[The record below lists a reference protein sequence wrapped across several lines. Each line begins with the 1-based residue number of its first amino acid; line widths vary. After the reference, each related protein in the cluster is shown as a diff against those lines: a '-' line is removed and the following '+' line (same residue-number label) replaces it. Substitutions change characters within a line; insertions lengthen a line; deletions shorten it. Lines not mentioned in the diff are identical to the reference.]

1 MKKKKKKGKRWGIRN
16 WIRVIFSYTHKKEK
30 KIKNWY
36 SREKL
41 LIKIGRFG
49 WATLYIIK
57 EIIPEADSDVH
68 RIHSATPLM
77 PYMPE
82 IYLGIMLAI
91 IPVYNASFLIDKA
104 DTRRHLIGA
113 MGLRYLDI

>member
-1 MKKKKKKGKRWGIRN
+1 
-16 WIRVIFSYTHKKEK
+16 
-30 KIKNWY
+30 
-36 SREKL
+36 
-41 LIKIGRFG
+41 
-49 WATLYIIK
+49 
-57 EIIPEADSDVH
+57 
-68 RIHSATPLM
+68 M